1 MTITKKHYIAIS
13 NIIRNNYDKTNN
25 KGEYEP
31 SINTNIISD
40 LATYFKDENLKRLDN
55 VKGARFTFDQ
65 VKFVLACF
73 PSRHEDSIKAINKID
88 HKKTDDEIKVLKSKV
103 KTYEQDIV
111 EANRKKLRSKLRS
124 SNDLSKSKSI
134 W

>member
-1 MTITKKHYIAIS
+1 MSLSKKHYTAIS
-13 NIIRNNYDKTNN
+13 NIIRSNYDKTND

-65 VKFVLACF
+65 VKFVTACF

-88 HKKTDDEIKVLKSKV
+88 HKKIDDEIKVLKSKV
-103 KTYEQDIV
+103 KTYEADINKRHEESP
-111 EANRKKLRSKLRS
+111 EAISLIQQ
-124 SNDLSKSKSI
+124 SI
-134 W
+134 NNTKQ